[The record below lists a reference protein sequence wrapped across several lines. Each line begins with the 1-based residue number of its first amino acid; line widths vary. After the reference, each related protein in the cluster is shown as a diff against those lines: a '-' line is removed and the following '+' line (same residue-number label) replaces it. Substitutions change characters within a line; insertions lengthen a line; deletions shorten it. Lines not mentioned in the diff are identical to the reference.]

1 VAQGA
6 QRVDRIVR
14 VGVITTSYPRH
25 AGDSAGHFVASLNRW
40 LNRQGVEVEVLAAS
54 ADRGLF
60 YRGGAPSQ
68 LPAPAVWPEALA
80 FSLAL
85 RRASRR
91 ASRRWDAVIS
101 HWLAPCGL
109 VADGLGLPH
118 VAVAHGSDVALLRR
132 LPFGAALVRRLAR
145 RADLIY
151 VAAALQIEGAP
162 GRVVPMGVELASVQ
176 GGDPARSPLLVDGPL
191 VLVMSR
197 LVHDKGI
204 DRAIA
209 ALPPGMTLA
218 IAGEGPERARLQA
231 LAIGRSVHL
240 LGNVEGEPR
249 RHLLAR
255 ADVLAV
261 PSRIDGAP
269 TVIAEAAAVG
279 LPIVATAVGGIV
291 ELAAPGLVCVAAA
304 DLGVALGDA
313 VARGR
318 RPPAAAGAWPDQEAQ
333 AMRIFAPLLRRV
345 AIDPASNCCETVTVR
360 I

>member
-1 VAQGA
+1 M
-6 QRVDRIVR
+6 R

-25 AGDSAGHFVASLNRW
+25 AGDSAGHFVASLNHW

-54 ADRGLF
+54 ADRPLF

-68 LPAPAVWPEALA
+68 LRAPAVWPEALA

-85 RRASRR
+85 RRAARQP
-91 ASRRWDAVIS
+91 ARRWDAVIS

-109 VADGLGLPH
+109 VADELGLPH
-118 VAVAHGSDVALLRR
+118 IAVAHGSDVALLRR
-132 LPFGAALVRRLAR
+132 LPFGAARVRRLAR
-145 RADLIY
+145 RADLVY
-151 VAAALQIEGAP
+151 VAAALQLEGAP

-176 GGDPARSPLLVDGPL
+176 GGDPARSPLRVDGKL

-209 ALPPGMTLA
+209 ALPPGATLA
-218 IAGEGPERARLQA
+218 IAGEGPERARLEV
-231 LAIGRSVHL
+231 LAAGRPVHF
-240 LGNVEGEPR
+240 LGTVEGEAK

-255 ADVLAV
+255 ADLLVV

-279 LPIVATAVGGIV
+279 LPIVATAVGGIS
-291 ELAAPGLVCVAAA
+291 ELGAAGLVLIAA
-304 DLGVALGDA
+304 DDLPAALREGLGR
-313 VARGR
+313 ARL
-318 RPPAAAGAWPDQEAQ
+318 PPAAPGAWPDQDAQ
-333 AMRIFAPLLRRV
+333 ALRLFAPLLRRV
-345 AIDPASNCCETVTVR
+345 VVDPASNCCETVTVR